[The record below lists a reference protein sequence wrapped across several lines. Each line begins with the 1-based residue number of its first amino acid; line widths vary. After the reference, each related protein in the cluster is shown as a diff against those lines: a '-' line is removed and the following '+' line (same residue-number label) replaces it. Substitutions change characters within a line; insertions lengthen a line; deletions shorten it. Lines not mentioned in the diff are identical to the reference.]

1 MIEQLI
7 PNVIRYH
14 ESLIKATID
23 TLIMVAVSSVIALI
37 LGSIVGI
44 LIVITQKGHILENP
58 GLNNIICR
66 IVDLVRSMPFVIL
79 ITLFL
84 PITRLIV
91 GTSIGVKGAT
101 VPMILAIIPFVA
113 RQIEQAITEVNPG
126 VIEAAESMGLS
137 KRVIIFRIMLKEARA
152 GVIRAVI
159 ISIISLLNLS
169 AMAGTVGGG
178 GLGDFAIR
186 YGYGQYMT
194 DITIVTVLIL
204 LILVT
209 LVQGGGALLIKK
221 ITH

>member
-1 MIEQLI
+1 MIQELI
-7 PNVIRYH
+7 PNVIRYKD
-14 ESLIKATID
+14 SLIKATID
-23 TLIMVAVSSVIALI
+23 TLIMVGVSSVIALI
-37 LGSIVGI
+37 IGSVIGI
-44 LIVITQKGHILENP
+44 LIVTTGKGHILENSSV
-58 GLNNIICR
+58 NSVVCR
-66 IVDLVRSMPFVIL
+66 IVDLIRSMPFVIL

-113 RQIEQAITEVNPG
+113 RQIEQAISEVNPG
-126 VIEAAESMGLS
+126 VIEAAQSMGLS
-137 KRVIIFRIMLKEARA
+137 RRVIIFRIMLKEARA
-152 GVIRAVI
+152 GVIRAVV
-159 ISIISLLNLS
+159 ISVISLLNLS

-194 DITIVTVLIL
+194 DITIVTVIIL
-204 LILVT
+204 LVFVT
-209 LVQGGGALLIKK
+209 LVQGTGGLLIKK

>member
-1 MIEQLI
+1 MIDQLI

-23 TLIMVAVSSVIALI
+23 TLIMVAVASVIALI

-204 LILVT
+204 LVLVT
-209 LVQGGGALLIKK
+209 VVQGGGALLIKK

>member
-7 PNVIRYH
+7 PNVVRYH
-14 ESLIKATID
+14 ESLIKATGD

-204 LILVT
+204 LVLVT
-209 LVQGGGALLIKK
+209 IVQGGGALLIKK

>member
-1 MIEQLI
+1 MIQELI
-7 PNVIRYH
+7 PNVIRYKDT
-14 ESLIKATID
+14 LIKATGD
-23 TLIMVAVSSVIALI
+23 TLVMVGISAVIALFI
-37 LGSIVGI
+37 GSLVGI
-44 LIVITQKGHILENP
+44 LIVTTKRGQILENP
-58 GLNNIICR
+58 GLNSTICR
-66 IVDLVRSMPFVIL
+66 FVDLIRSMPFVIL

-91 GTSIGVKGAT
+91 GTSIGVKGAM

-113 RQIEQAITEVNPG
+113 RQIEQALSEVNPG

-137 KRVIIFRIMLKEARA
+137 KRVIVFRILLKEARA
-152 GVIRAVI
+152 GVIRAVV

-178 GLGDFAIR
+178 GLGDFAVR

-194 DITIVTVLIL
+194 DITIVTVIIL
-204 LILVT
+204 LIFVT
-209 LVQGGGALLIKK
+209 IVQGSGSLLIKK

>member
-7 PNVIRYH
+7 PNVVRYH
-14 ESLIKATID
+14 ESLVKATAD

-58 GLNNIICR
+58 GLNNVICR

-204 LILVT
+204 LVLVT
-209 LVQGGGALLIKK
+209 IVQGGGALLIKK

>member
-1 MIEQLI
+1 MIERLI

-14 ESLIKATID
+14 ESLIKATGD

-204 LILVT
+204 LVLVT
-209 LVQGGGALLIKK
+209 IVQGGGALLIKK

>member
-7 PNVIRYH
+7 PNVVRYH
-14 ESLIKATID
+14 ESLIKATAD

-58 GLNNIICR
+58 GLNNVICR

-204 LILVT
+204 LVLVT
-209 LVQGGGALLIKK
+209 IVQGGGALLIKK

>member
-7 PNVIRYH
+7 PNVVRYH
-14 ESLIKATID
+14 ESLVKATAD

-204 LILVT
+204 LVLVT
-209 LVQGGGALLIKK
+209 IVQGGGALLIKK

>member
-1 MIEQLI
+1 M
-7 PNVIRYH
+7 
-14 ESLIKATID
+14 
-23 TLIMVAVSSVIALI
+23 SVINPI
-37 LGSIVGI
+37 IV
-44 LIVITQKGHILENP
+44 LTNTK
-58 GLNNIICR
+58 
-66 IVDLVRSMPFVIL
+66 
-79 ITLFL
+79 
-84 PITRLIV
+84 
-91 GTSIGVKGAT
+91 
-101 VPMILAIIPFVA
+101 MILAIIPFVA

-178 GLGDFAIR
+178 GLGVFAIR

-204 LILVT
+204 LVLVT
-209 LVQGGGALLIKK
+209 IVQGGGALLIKK

>member
-7 PNVIRYH
+7 PNVVRYH
-14 ESLIKATID
+14 ESLIKATAD

-204 LILVT
+204 LVLVT
-209 LVQGGGALLIKK
+209 IVQGGGALLIKK